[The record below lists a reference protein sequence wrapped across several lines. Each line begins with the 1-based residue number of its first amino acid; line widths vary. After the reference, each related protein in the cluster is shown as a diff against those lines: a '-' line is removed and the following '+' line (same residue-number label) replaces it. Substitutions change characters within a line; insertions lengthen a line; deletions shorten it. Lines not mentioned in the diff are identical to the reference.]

1 MTGKAAPFAE
11 AAADSRGYKSF
22 PEEESG
28 SASLSLL

>member
-1 MTGKAAPFAE
+1 MTGKAAPSAK
-11 AAADSRGYKSF
+11 AAADSRAYKSF